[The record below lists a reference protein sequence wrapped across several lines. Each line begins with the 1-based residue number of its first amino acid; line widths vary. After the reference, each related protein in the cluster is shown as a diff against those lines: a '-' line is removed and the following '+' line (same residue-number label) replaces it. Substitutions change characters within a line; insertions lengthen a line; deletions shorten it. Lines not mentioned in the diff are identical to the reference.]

1 MARTLLWLFAGVQIV
16 CAAVFLWDLANTVLG
31 LRATPISWQVREMLE
46 IAASIGLLLGAGF
59 GIWLVLNAGRRA
71 QRAEDA
77 LRAASG
83 AFATI
88 VEEKF
93 AEWALTPAEKEVAWL
108 SLKGFSVT
116 EIAGLRGTSES
127 TVKVQS
133 TAIYRKADV
142 GGRAQLLAIFVEDLL
157 DDQGIPG
164 HAGAPDPEPIIE
176 TPIREAGASK

>member
-1 MARTLLWLFAGVQIV
+1 MTGFARRLLWLFAAVQII
-16 CAAVFLWDLANTVLG
+16 CAAVFLWDLASTILG
-31 LRATPISWQVREMLE
+31 LRSTPISWQLRELLE
-46 IAASIGLLLGAGF
+46 IAASVGLLLGAGF

-71 QRAEDA
+71 QKAEDA

-88 VEEKF
+88 VEERF
-93 AEWALTPAEKEVAWL
+93 DDWALTPAEREVAWL
-108 SLKGFSVT
+108 SLKGFSVS

-133 TAIYRKADV
+133 TAIYRKAEV

-157 DDQGIPG
+157 DDTGITGEP
-164 HAGAPDPEPIIE
+164 APQAESD
-176 TPIREAGASK
+176 AA

>member
-1 MARTLLWLFAGVQIV
+1 MARTFLWVFACAQVI
-16 CAAVFLWDLANTVLG
+16 CAAVFLWDLLSSVLG
-31 LRATPISWQVREMLE
+31 LRTTPISWQVREMLE

-59 GIWLVLNAGRRA
+59 GIWLVLNAGRRV

-88 VEEKF
+88 VEERF
-93 AEWALTPAEKEVAWL
+93 ADWALTPAEKEVAWL

-157 DDQGIPG
+157 DDQGI
-164 HAGAPDPEPIIE
+164 AGAGAKEDEVGPVPV
-176 TPIREAGASK
+176 REAKAAE